1 MEGGESKMTQTVHA
15 KTKRCGAKTRAGHPC
30 GRYAMPNG
38 RCRMHGG
45 LSTGPKTPEGLERI
59 RRAAWKHGRYS
70 AESRAEYKQ
79 LMQLIK
85 ETKKLIDAC

>member
-1 MEGGESKMTQTVHA
+1 MGGDRKIAEGPHA
-15 KTKRCGAKTRAGHPC
+15 EPCGAKTRAGHSC

-45 LSTGPKTPEGLERI
+45 LSTGARTPEGLERC
-59 RRAAWKHGRYS
+59 RRSNWKHGRYS
-70 AESRAEYKQ
+70 AEARAKYKE

-85 ETKKLIDAC
+85 ETKKLIDAF